1 MKRIFF
7 CTLFF
12 ILSFQFAN
20 GQMTMQK
27 DSLRKTLN
35 NTTDTYKRVKIL
47 RNLADIYFEEPEE
60 KTYLEAVCS
69 EAQKIKDEK
78 SMMEALSDLA
88 SIYLLKGCQDSVF
101 HYMHLLEKAGKPE
114 VTVRYLSYIRARLFE
129 VNMRKGNEELVVED
143 SLLNHIKVDKN
154 NPYIVWER
162 AYVAGSG
169 LYAQDKMKEALPYL
183 QAAFDRAGKFPDDD
197 MYRFQT
203 QANWLLAGAY
213 SFIEQHQKSISIV
226 EDNISLHQNYYNKY
240 LAQERPFYNM
250 DTRYIQCY
258 AFIVSRAEF
267 LPEEKAD
274 YYRKQM
280 DRLLSQTTN
289 PYDKYHGFLAMN
301 NDYLS
306 KNDWVNAARTND
318 SLIKYAYIM
327 APYHVPDL
335 HDISAQI
342 YEQMGDYKQAFEHE
356 KRYALM
362 KDSITSSRA
371 EEKLNKLQ
379 VEYDVD
385 KLNFEN
391 ARLAN
396 KNKLIMLFALSFILI
411 LVCGVCIYLYKI
423 LKKEKRIK
431 EAMRRLKVKAEES
444 ENMKTVFVN
453 SICHEIRTPLNSIV
467 GFSEVLADNSVE
479 EESKEEVAELITS
492 NAAILTTLV
501 DDMLYVANL
510 DASAEPLKCSD
521 IDLCNIC
528 RQEMDRAK
536 SVAKPGIAYKLELPD
551 ESFLISTDAEYLAL
565 VFKNLLDNARKF
577 TEKGSITLGYYADN
591 ALKKLVIYV
600 SDTGCGIPSDKYEE
614 VFERFTKLDTFMRGT
629 GLGLYLC
636 RLIVTR
642 LKGNIAIDS
651 DYTAGTRILIY
662 LPLKQ

>member
-12 ILSFQFAN
+12 IVSFQFAQ

-27 DSLRKTLN
+27 DSLRNSLN
-35 NTTDTYKRVKIL
+35 STTDVSKRMKTY

-60 KTYLEAVCS
+60 KEYLEGAYR
-69 EAQKIKDEK
+69 EAQKLKDTK

-88 SIYLLKGCQDSVF
+88 SVYLKKGRQDSVF
-101 HYMHLLEKAGKPE
+101 HYMHLLEKADKPE

-129 VNMRKGNEELVVED
+129 VNMREGNGDLVVED

-183 QAAFDRAGKFPDDD
+183 QAAFDRSGQFPDDD

-203 QANWLLAGAY
+203 LTNWLIAGAY
-213 SFIEQHQKSISIV
+213 SFIEQHEKSVSVVENNIV
-226 EDNISLHQNYYNKY
+226 MHENYYNKY
-240 LAQERPFYNM
+240 LAKERPFYNIN
-250 DTRYIQCY
+250 TRYIQCY
-258 AFIVSRAEF
+258 AFIVSRAEYITQ
-267 LPEEKAD
+267 EKAD
-274 YYRKQM
+274 HYRKQM

-289 PYDKYHGFLAMN
+289 PYDKFHGFLAMN

-306 KNDWVNAARTND
+306 KHDWVNAARTND
-318 SLIKYAYIM
+318 SLIRYAYM
-327 APYHVPDL
+327 VAPYNVPGL

-356 KRYALM
+356 KCYAIM
-362 KDSITSSRA
+362 KDSISSSRA
-371 EEKLNKLQ
+371 EEKLSKLQ

-385 KLNFEN
+385 KLNFDN

-396 KNKLIMLFALSFILI
+396 KNKQIMLFALSFILI
-411 LVCGVCIYLYKI
+411 LVCGVCVYLYKN
-423 LKKEKRIK
+423 LKKEKRTK
-431 EAMRRLKVKAEES
+431 EEMQRLKVKAEES

-510 DASAEPLKCSD
+510 DASAEPLECSE
-521 IDLCNIC
+521 IDLCSIC
-528 RQEMDRAK
+528 HQEMDRAR
-536 SVAKPGIAYKLELPD
+536 SLAKPGIEYKLELPD
-551 ESFLISTDAEYLAL
+551 ESLLISTDAEYLAL

-577 TEKGSITLGYYADN
+577 TEKGNITLGYYTDPASE
-591 ALKKLVIYV
+591 KLVIYV

-614 VFERFTKLDTFMRGT
+614 VFERFTKLDTFMQGT

-642 LKGNIAIDS
+642 LQGNIEIDPS
-651 DYTAGTRILIY
+651 YTEGTRIHIY
-662 LPLKQ
+662 LPLK